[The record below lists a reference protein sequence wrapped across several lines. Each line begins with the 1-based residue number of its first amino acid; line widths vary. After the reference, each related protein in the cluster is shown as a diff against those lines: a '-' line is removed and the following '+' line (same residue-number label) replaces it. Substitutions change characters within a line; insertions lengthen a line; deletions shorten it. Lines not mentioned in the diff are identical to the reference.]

1 MSSAAAADLTE
12 LKGELHGGER
22 RARKALRRLLE
33 NGAAGGHDLA
43 VLLPDALPLGESA
56 DPEARRLLGLFVEVR
71 GRVWQGGALARRR
84 RPGSAPL
91 SPRPPAFP
99 LPPPGGAPAKSKPSP
114 RR

>member
-1 MSSAAAADLTE
+1 MGAGGMSSAADLTE

-71 GRVWQGGALARRR
+71 GRAGGGARWRP
-84 RPGSAPL
+84 PGSALKPP
-91 SPRPPAFP
+91 SPF
-99 LPPPGGAPAKSKPSP
+99 PPP
-114 RR
+114 